1 MEQLQE
7 ERKDKIAA
15 LRADV
20 YSDVKVRRSLLSVTC
35 ERVVIYVHLFS
46 LGFISDSA
54 LKK

>member
-15 LRADV
+15 LRADI

-35 ERVVIYVHLFS
+35 ERVVIYVHLF
-46 LGFISDSA
+46 LSA
-54 LKK
+54 LFRILL